1 MVKYIQLSILFFA
14 WGCAHMQPDPYFW
27 PGTSHQ
33 LKRVPATTISDT
45 PLVKAPVFSKSP
57 SLSRSEWKLIRKGS
71 FSHRLYRLTV
81 RDQDGNLMDSAVPP
95 DMILDGEANLSWI
108 KRVSPGAWDV
118 KLELTTEQSVIK
130 VGFVIGGQRVEHFK
144 QIHFQI
150 HEVDILNSQSF
161 AYKRRI
167 RSDGE
172 DELRVYISLKD
183 VRGYSIYSAEGF
195 DLRVKTNRPFVKI
208 EGPFS
213 GHTGPY
219 FKIKSKTETEVKYFV
234 TVDGDQVAG
243 AGSAI
248 FVKTDNRRPAQENKG
263 CLQDLAAITE
273 SAIPKDLSIVESY
286 RFLVSQVLRRYEEKA
301 DLSQSNYERVL
312 DSFSSQSCTENRIL
326 DSARDE
332 AGRLFRKL
340 HNRLNH

>member
-1 MVKYIQLSILFFA
+1 MVGYIQLFILFFV
-14 WGCAHMQPDPYFW
+14 WGCAHMQPDPHFW

-33 LKRVPATTISDT
+33 LKRVPATEISNEV
-45 PLVKAPVFSKSP
+45 LAKAPVYTKPP
-57 SLSRSEWKLIRKGS
+57 SLSRSEWKLIRKES

-81 RDQDGNLMDSAVPP
+81 KDQDGNLMDSAVPP
-95 DMILDGEANLSWI
+95 EMILEGEANLSWI

-150 HEVDILNSQSF
+150 HEVDVLNSQSF
-161 AYKRRI
+161 TYKKRI

-172 DELRVYISLKD
+172 DALRIYVSIKD
-183 VRGYSIYSAEGF
+183 MRGYTIYSSEDF
-195 DLRVKTNRPFVKI
+195 DLRVKTNRPFVKV

-219 FKIKSKTETEVKYFV
+219 FKIRSKQATHLKYFV
-234 TVDGDQVAG
+234 TLDGDRLTGDGEAN
-243 AGSAI
+243 
-248 FVKTDNRRPAQENKG
+248 FVLSDARRPAEENKG
-263 CLQDLAAITE
+263 CLQDLAAMTD
-273 SAIPKDLSIVESY
+273 SAIPKDLTVVESY
-286 RFLVSQVLRRYEEKA
+286 RFLVNQVLRRYEEKA
-301 DLSQSNYERVL
+301 DLSPRNYERIL
-312 DSFSSQSCTENRIL
+312 DSFSSQTCTENRIL

-332 AGRLFRKL
+332 AGRLLRKL
-340 HNRLNH
+340 HNRLNP